1 MLSVGGL
8 AGPLGRA
15 ALFVGLIGAFFGMV
29 AAITGTHNEDEK
41 VLRLLPRFAYLA
53 MFGAIGAFVCMEWA
67 MITRDF
73 LEYACDVQLHCRM
86 ECARGIHSHV
96 DFGSRVF
103 NRRHRI

>member
-29 AAITGTHNEDEK
+29 AAITGTYNEDRK
-41 VLRLLPRFAYLA
+41 VLRLLPRFAYVS
-53 MFGAIGAFVCMEWA
+53 MFGAVGAFVCMEWA

-73 LEYACDVQLHCRM
+73 SLEYIQKVGSWSTPAMYNFSSV
-86 ECARGIHSHV
+86 ECT
-96 DFGSRVF
+96 
-103 NRRHRI
+103 